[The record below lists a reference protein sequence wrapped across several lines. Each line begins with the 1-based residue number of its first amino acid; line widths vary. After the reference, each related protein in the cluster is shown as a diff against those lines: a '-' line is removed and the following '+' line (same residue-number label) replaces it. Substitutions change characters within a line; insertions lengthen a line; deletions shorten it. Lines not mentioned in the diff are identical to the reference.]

1 MTVRVFGAVDVG
13 ASGGRVAAGLVD
25 GDRVTLRAVHRFP
38 NAPVR
43 RQGRLR
49 WDIET
54 IFEEILHGLTLL
66 GKEFPQVESV
76 GIDTWGVDY
85 GLLDEQGDLLADP
98 VSYRDERTTDVVDGV
113 HAVISRADLYAINGL
128 QFLPFTTLYQL
139 AAERNDALWDAAT
152 HVVLLPDLLGYRLT
166 GVLGTEVTN
175 ASTTGLL
182 DARTGTWSPEIL
194 ATIGV
199 DAGSFPDLRRPGQVL
214 GALTDTVVRR
224 TGLPPS
230 VVVTSVGSHDT
241 ASAVVAIPAAERPF
255 VYISSGTWSLV
266 GTELDRP
273 ILSGEAM
280 AANFTNERGVDGRVR
295 FLRNVGGLW
304 LLQESLRSW
313 AQGGLRLEL
322 EPLLREAAALPDGG
336 PLVDVDDP
344 AFIAPG
350 DMPGRIRAAAA
361 ACGESPPATPPAIAR
376 CIMDSL
382 AAAFAAAVDQLAA
395 LCGFD
400 VDVIHVVGGGSQNAL
415 LCGLTATRCGRTVLG
430 GPAEATALGNVLVQ
444 ARAVGAVPQDLDQ
457 LRRQLAVHGHW
468 SRYDPRRS

>member
-1 MTVRVFGAVDVG
+1 M
-13 ASGGRVAAGLVD
+13 
-25 GDRVTLRAVHRFP
+25 
-38 NAPVR
+38 
-43 RQGRLR
+43 
-49 WDIET
+49 
-54 IFEEILHGLTLL
+54 
-66 GKEFPQVESV
+66 
-76 GIDTWGVDY
+76 DY

-98 VSYRDERTTDVVDGV
+98 VSYRDERTTDVVGGV
-113 HAVISRADLYAINGL
+113 HAVIGRADLYAINGL

-139 AAERNDALWDAAT
+139 AAERNDALWDAAAD
-152 HVVLLPDLLGYRLT
+152 VVLLPDLLAYRLT
-166 GVLGTEVTN
+166 GVLGTEATN

-199 DAGSFPDLRRPGQVL
+199 DAGSLPDLRRPGQVL

-230 VVVTSVGSHDT
+230 VVVTTVGSHDT

-313 AQGGLRLEL
+313 AEGGLHLEL
-322 EPLLREAAALPDGG
+322 APLLREALALPNGG

-350 DMPGRIRAAAA
+350 YMPGRIRA
-361 ACGESPPATPPAIAR
+361 GRRRLRIPPATPPAIVR
-376 CIMDSL
+376 WIMDSL

-400 VDVIHVVGGGSQNAL
+400 VDVVHVVGGGSQNAL
-415 LCGLTATRCGRTVLG
+415 LCGLTATRCGRTFLA
-430 GPAEATALGNVLVQ
+430 GPP
-444 ARAVGAVPQDLDQ
+444 R
-457 LRRQLAVHGHW
+457 
-468 SRYDPRRS
+468 PRRWGTSSSRLEQ